1 MSTYSMCLPCYTV
14 GEEAYQAIPEF
25 CHNFGS
31 KAVVIGGNTAMSKAK
46 EALLAGVKASGIQI
60 TDFIWFGGDATYTN
74 INKLKA
80 DTLVQAADMLFAVG
94 GGRACDTVKTLAAL
108 MDKPLFTF
116 PTLASNCASSTAIC
130 VLYNDDATFR
140 EYFYRSGPA
149 LHTFINTRIIAESPD
164 NLFWAGIGDAL
175 SKEYEVEFATRKQ
188 DLFHTPL
195 LGATLAHACAQPLLT
210 YGEQALADCKAHRV
224 SFALEQVA
232 LDIIISTGLVSN
244 FTSGGDKY
252 YYNSNLAH
260 CVYCGATLVPAC
272 GEHHL
277 HGEVVA
283 FGILCLLVCDGNTK
297 LLEQVANFNLRL
309 GLPVT
314 LAEIDLKTSDVKVI
328 ADKAVSLADWKAVY
342 RPVTKEEFSSAILEA
357 DRYGR
362 QLKNRRPDT
371 GLGC

>member
-14 GEEAYQAIPEF
+14 GEEAYKAVPRF

-31 KAVVIGGNTAMSKAK
+31 RAVVIGGKTAMSKAK
-46 EALLAGVKASGIQI
+46 AALLEGIKGSGLEI
-60 TDFIWFGGDATYTN
+60 TDFIWFGGDANYTN

-80 DTLVQAADMLFAVG
+80 DARVQAADMLFAVG
-94 GGRACDTVKTLAAL
+94 GGRACDTVKTLSAL
-108 MDKPLFTF
+108 LDKPLFTF
-116 PTLASNCASSTAIC
+116 PTLASNCASSTAMC
-130 VLYNDDATFR
+130 VLYNDDASFR
-140 EYFYRSGPA
+140 EYFYRPGPA
-149 LHTFINTRIIAESPD
+149 LHTFINTKIIAESPA

-175 SKEYEVEFATRKQ
+175 SKEYEVEFATRDQ
-188 DLFHTPL
+188 NLFHTPF
-195 LGATLAHACAQPLLT
+195 LGANLAHACANPLLT
-210 YGEQALADCKAHRV
+210 YGAKALADCRAKKV
-224 SFALEQVA
+224 SFELEQVA

-260 CVYCGATLVPAC
+260 CVYCGATMVPSC

-297 LLEQVANFNLRL
+297 LLEQVAKFNLSL

-314 LAEIDLKTSDVKVI
+314 LAEIDLKTSDVQTIV
-328 ADKAVSLADWKAVY
+328 DKAVTLADWKAVC
-342 RPVTKEEFSSAILEA
+342 RPVSKEEFISAIMEA

-362 QLKNRRPDT
+362 QLKNRRPDS

>member
-14 GEEAYQAIPEF
+14 GEAAYKEIPAF
-25 CHNFGS
+25 CHNFGT
-31 KAVVIGGNTAMSKAK
+31 KAVVIGGKTAMVKAK
-46 EALLAGVKASGIQI
+46 EALLAGVRGSSIEI
-60 TDFIWFGGDATYTN
+60 TDFIWFGGDANYTN
-74 INKLKA
+74 INMLKA
-80 DTLVQAADMLFAVG
+80 DKRVQDADMLFAVG

-130 VLYNDDATFR
+130 VLYNEDATFR
-140 EYFYRSGPA
+140 EYFYRTGPA
-149 LHTFINTRIIAESPD
+149 LHTFINTQIIAEAPE

-175 SKEYEVEFATRKQ
+175 SKEYEVEFATRGK

-195 LGATLAHACAQPLLT
+195 LGATLAHACANPLLT
-210 YGEQALADCKAHRV
+210 YGAQALADCKAKKV

-260 CVYCGATLVPAC
+260 CVYCGATMVPAC

-297 LLEQVANFNLRL
+297 LLDQVTKFNLSL

-314 LAEIDLKTSDVKVI
+314 LAEIDLKTSDVQVI
-328 ADKAVSLADWKAVY
+328 ADKAVTLADWQAVY
-342 RPVTKEEFSSAILEA
+342 RKITKEEFISAILEA

-362 QLKNRRPDT
+362 QAKNRRPGND
-371 GLGC
+371 LGC